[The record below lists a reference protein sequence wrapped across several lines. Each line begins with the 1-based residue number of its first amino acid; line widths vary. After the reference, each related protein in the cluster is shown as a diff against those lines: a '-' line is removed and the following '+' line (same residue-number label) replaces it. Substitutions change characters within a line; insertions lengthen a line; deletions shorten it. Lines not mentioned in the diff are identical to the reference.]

1 MQILADSQIDYLSSF
16 VENIHT
22 IDNLYNKSMQLMFDT
37 ENIYIA
43 KVATA

>member
-1 MQILADSQIDYLSSF
+1 MQILVDSQTDYISSF

-22 IDNLYNKSMQLMFDT
+22 IDNLYNKSMQLMFDS

-43 KVATA
+43 EIATA